1 MFSKEESNLIFSPSP
16 GGMMSQNN
24 LTSHIPEWSGPSL
37 FSRLMLTLLVYL
49 TVFTLFLV
57 LIGVWLVGMWRK
69 EQQRTAAA
77 SRPPPSY
84 ISMFPQ
90 EPPAYHDDIVLKD
103 IDYMETVINIEEINE
118 ERSAHHHNAMRTLL
132 RSKQCN
138 TKLLCLY
145 HTSKSSINSLHIL
158 CLTFCLVVSLMKI
171 I

>member
-16 GGMMSQNN
+16 GEMMSQNN

-90 EPPAYHDDIVLKD
+90 EPPAYH
-103 IDYMETVINIEEINE
+103 
-118 ERSAHHHNAMRTLL
+118 
-132 RSKQCN
+132 
-138 TKLLCLY
+138 
-145 HTSKSSINSLHIL
+145 TSKSSINSLRIL

-171 I
+171 IQKKYLSLILLLTFYLHFLDILKEYNFQNRQIEMTGYSFRHLL